1 LNITAFAYVSSYF
14 FHFQELVNLFS
25 TCPVMPWGPDVY
37 HTVPVSGQG
46 WISLSGFLGL
56 WTLTT
61 LLDTQKTLEYLAYL
75 GYTYHTGEDSQAG
88 ALAVTR

>member
-1 LNITAFAYVSSYF
+1 
-14 FHFQELVNLFS
+14 
-25 TCPVMPWGPDVY
+25 MPWGPDVY
-37 HTVPVSGQG
+37 HTVAVNDKG

-75 GYTYHTGEDSQAG
+75 GYTYHTGEESQAG
-88 ALAVTR
+88 ALAVTRFVLLFQTVLFKPKLQNVSAIWTGEATK